1 LNNKNEEKINS
12 QLKDNE
18 SPTKDYLQKISS
30 NVNIED
36 GKQCIEKVLVDIY
49 FKEGIS
55 TKELARNN
63 RLPIPVIAA
72 IKKEFIKYGLAVQEI
87 GVTLTPKGKG
97 FVEEELGF
105 KGLNKELYIKLLVE
119 PWKEHKEI
127 LEVREALKEI
137 FIMRPQA
144 NVIIDQTKCT
154 VDTAVKRGILALVN
168 SVLIGK
174 RILCLGDD
182 DMISVAIGFLLKKL
196 YSNMKHCKTSI
207 SVLDIDQRV
216 LTYIE
221 RIAEEE
227 GLPIEC
233 ELIDFR
239 SPIPEKF
246 NNNYD
251 CFFTDPPYTLS
262 GMSLFISRGV
272 EALKGESGIPIFLSY
287 AHKSPDFDLTMQRC
301 FVDMGLMVSEI
312 LTRFNSYEGAAII
325 GNTGQMIILKT
336 TSKTRTLVEG
346 YYDKPI
352 YTGELKATIRDY
364 RCTQCNEIIK
374 VGATE
379 RFKIIEELK
388 AKGCVSCNNRKFTII
403 EKLEV

>member
-1 LNNKNEEKINS
+1 LNNRFEEKTEF
-12 QLKDNE
+12 QVKDNE
-18 SPTKDYLQKISS
+18 GSTDGCLQEVSR

-36 GKQCIEKVLVDIY
+36 GKQCIEKVLIDIY
-49 FKEGIS
+49 FKKGIS

-72 IKKEFIKYGLAVQEI
+72 IKKEFIKNGLVVQER
-87 GVTLTPKGKG
+87 GVTLTSKGKD

-105 KGLNKELYIKLLVE
+105 KGLNKDLYIKLLLE
-119 PWKEHKEI
+119 PWKDHKEI
-127 LEVREALKEI
+127 LEVKEALKEI

-144 NVIIDQTKCT
+144 NVAIDQTKCT
-154 VDTAVKRGILALVN
+154 IDTAVKRGILALIN

-174 RILCLGDD
+174 KTLCLGDD
-182 DMISVAIGFLLKKL
+182 DMISIAIGFLLKKL
-196 YSNMKHCKTSI
+196 YSNMKYYKTSI

-227 GLPIEC
+227 SLPIEC

-246 NNNYD
+246 NNSYD

-262 GMSLFISRGV
+262 GMNLFISRGV
-272 EALKGESGIPIFLSY
+272 EALKGESGIPVFLSY

-336 TSKTRTLVEG
+336 TSKTRTLVED

-364 RCTQCNEIIK
+364 RCTQCNKIIK

-379 RFKIIEELK
+379 RFKTIEELK
-388 AKGCVSCNNRKFTII
+388 AKGCVSCNNERFTIV
-403 EKLEV
+403 ERLEV